1 MHPRLLLHK
10 KVIFPPE
17 GGAGEARG
25 CAGVGVRVV
34 PVKVT
39 VLQHLVKS
47 ILSEGSSNIN
57 GEGHLEEDEVVGVH
71 HLLAE
76 NHRQELVE
84 GDVLDQGGVD
94 VPGLLFA

>member
-1 MHPRLLLHK
+1 M
-10 KVIFPPE
+10 
-17 GGAGEARG
+17 
-25 CAGVGVRVV
+25 
-34 PVKVT
+34 
-39 VLQHLVKS
+39 
-47 ILSEGSSNIN
+47 SSNID